1 MNQVL
6 NRPLA
11 HAAERLRS
19 CQVSAT
25 RPQPSLCEDA
35 RRGLL
40 HRPRSMPPKYFYDIQ
55 GSRLFDAICATPE
68 YYPARAEAAL
78 LAQHAEEIIDIARP
92 AHIVEFGSGASRKTR
107 HLLDACEIRRQTCGY
122 WPFDVCSDVMMS
134 AAQGL
139 IEDYPWLD
147 VTALEGDYSAGLG
160 HIPEIPGRR
169 LFMFLGGTIGNF
181 TLSRAIRF
189 LIDIRRHMRQGDW
202 LLLGADRVKD
212 KEVLHA
218 AYNDSA
224 GLRARFNRNLLQVL
238 NHRLRADFD
247 LSAYRH
253 EAHYNEAFNQIE
265 MYLTADSPQR
275 VRLGAL
281 DSSIEIDG
289 GERILTEISRKF
301 TRASLLSLFQ
311 SVHFTEMRH
320 YEPRTGYYSLAL
332 LRV

>member
-1 MNQVL
+1 MSQAYH
-6 NRPLA
+6 RPLA
-11 HAAERLRS
+11 REAERLRS
-19 CQVSAT
+19 LQVPAT
-25 RPQPSLCEDA
+25 RFQPSLSDDA

-40 HRPRSMPPKYFYDIQ
+40 QRPRSMPPKYFYDTL
-55 GSRLFDAICATPE
+55 GSQLFDAICATPE
-68 YYPARAEAAL
+68 YYPTRTEAAL
-78 LAQHAEEIIDIARP
+78 LAQHADEIIDIARP

-107 HLLDACEIRRQTCGY
+107 HLLDACAARQQVCAY
-122 WPFDVCSDVMMS
+122 WPFDVCADVMM
-134 AAQGL
+134 AAGQGL
-139 IEDYPWLD
+139 TEDYPWLD
-147 VTALEGDYSAGLG
+147 VTALVGDYQAGLS
-160 HIPEIPGRR
+160 HIPEISGRR

-224 GLRARFNRNLLQVL
+224 GQTARFNRNLLQVL
-238 NHRLRADFD
+238 NRELRADFD
-247 LSAYRH
+247 LSAFRH
-253 EAHYNEAFNQIE
+253 EAYYNEAFSQIE
-265 MYLTADSPQR
+265 MYLTADKAQR

-281 DSSIEIDG
+281 DCAIEIAS

-301 TRASLLSLFQ
+301 TRAALLSLFQ
-311 SVHFTEMRH
+311 VVRFTEMRH
-320 YEPRTGYYSLAL
+320 YEPHNGYYSLAL